1 VLSDVPGIRELLDQ
15 DQGAEIVPV
24 RDPAATAAAIVR
36 LLRDPKLRE
45 VYGARNRS
53 VVMER
58 ASAAD
63 ETAKCIALYSRLC
76 GG

>member
-1 VLSDVPGIRELLDQ
+1 
-15 DQGAEIVPV
+15 VPV